1 SLFTLLCCGTEYWL
15 LASRSRSRTC
25 GPTHE
30 EEEETWL
37 KLLSN
42 SLGWRRHV
50 TSLHQGQFWRCSFQ
64 APSCDLTLTARPP
77 SELCRPAFLFPFP
90 VDEPRSATLTLFFTF
105 FLLSVYRTF
114 WSIFLVSGLMAVTA
128 GGSVLICTCPLAN
141 RRLFKVGGAFQLCD
155 AVLLMYLMWVQVLDT
170 LEHSVQVQLGP
181 SALLAP
187 LRLVVFFPLLSG
199 RSATAFTGRT
209 TRTTAPPPPGSHFQI
224 LHRSVRER

>member
-25 GPTHE
+25 GGFLGPDTV
-30 EEEETWL
+30 L
-37 KLLSN
+37 K
-42 SLGWRRHV
+42 SLMSADVFSVLHQV

-141 RRLFKVGGAFQLCD
+141 RRLFKVGGAFQLS
-155 AVLLMYLMWVQVLDT
+155 VLLMYLMWVQVLDT
-170 LEHSVQVQLGP
+170 LEHSVQHLQLGP

-187 LRLVVFFPLLSG
+187 LRLVVFFPLLSDNVDG
-199 RSATAFTGRT
+199 LLDRTAIHAYSLLRMCSTFNVKLKTIFT
-209 TRTTAPPPPGSHFQI
+209 
-224 LHRSVRER
+224 